1 MSYSEILSKM
11 EETSYVEI
19 PLEMLSVNVVSDIV
33 SHIYDNRNQPEYSDG
48 SVEKYLLQIAI
59 RYSSYITY
67 DSWLKIITINSLSI
81 TQVPKEFR
89 TIDMYDIAMEY
100 NIHVY
105 RYIPDNIITLE
116 HTVKLLNRIAS
127 SEDVDLMKWIPLKFI
142 SIESVENAFVELSIK
157 YKKLFLFNGGSVD
170 LLSIQSQYKLLEK
183 IPSFCKHANPSI
195 VEYNH
200 WLKYSSYSSCELQDV
215 PPEYRSRTIKLR
227 CVCHNPSDL
236 ALVPESDLTPEFLYK
251 AVKHKWKVYHEVKNS
266 MKTYE
271 LTLRYLKSMQES
283 DETTKYD
290 VYGIPKAHMTPEVLY
305 EIDQIREEGN
315 TEQYSD

>member
-33 SHIYDNRNQPEYSDG
+33 SHIYDNRNQPEYSHG
-48 SVEKYLLQIAI
+48 SAEGYMQQIAI

-81 TQVPKEFR
+81 TQLPKEFR

-116 HTVKLLNRIAS
+116 QTVKLLNRIAS
-127 SEDVDLMKWIPLKFI
+127 DDDVVLMKWIPRKFI
-142 SIESVENAFVELSIK
+142 SIESIENAFVDLCIK
-157 YKKLFLFNGGSVD
+157 YKRLFLFDGGVD

-183 IPSFCKHANPSI
+183 FPSFCKYANPSI
-195 VEYNH
+195 VEYSH
-200 WLKYSSYSSCELQDV
+200 WLKYSKYETCRLEDV

-251 AVKHKWKVYHEVKNS
+251 AVKHKWEVYHEVKKS
-266 MKTYE
+266 LKTYE
-271 LTLRYLKSMQES
+271 LTLRYLTSMQES
-283 DETTKYD
+283 GEATQAD
-290 VYGIPKAHMTPEVLY
+290 VYGIPKSHMTPEVLY
-305 EIDQIREEGN
+305 EIDQIQEEDN